1 MAECMAFDL
10 NLNAKNNLL
19 KLEEMKYI
27 YLYIMIQYKYFIISK

>member
-19 KLEEMKYI
+19 KLEEMQYI
-27 YLYIMIQYKYFIISK
+27 YIFIYYDTI